1 MVIRGRV
8 REEALKVEY
17 RLDAYRRR
25 WRQTRSITGRRVE
38 HPLWLFRQARGGG
51 FPETA
56 KKLRRHLWPPFGGP
70 IPSARA
76 KGAKDREVCDTRY
89 NVRWVA

>member
-1 MVIRGRV
+1 MAIRGRV
-8 REEALKVEY
+8 REETLKVEH

-38 HPLWLFRQARGGG
+38 HPLWHFRQARDGG

-70 IPSARA
+70 IPSARV
-76 KGAKDREVCDTRY
+76 KGARHGEVGDTRY
-89 NVRWVA
+89 NVCWVA